1 MMAEFERPNVVVCI
15 LCKGS
20 VSVRK
25 GDKTRFFNHIS
36 IDHEVHFD
44 LDLFYAISFMSDTE
58 KTQFVELLYVRLQKE
73 TNSDELENLEQT
85 NHCASS
91 DVVENMEQTNTE
103 TSSVVSEN
111 MEQTYS
117 GINTS
122 VAENINKTQPET
134 NTVIA
139 ENKEQTTPKSN
150 SGFEEHMKE
159 HTNPQTVLE
168 INSNDKDPEEET
180 ECVSEGSIN
189 AVENVI
195 EKQMPSKDST
205 LPNSFPLFAEKP
217 MEIKTELVRFA
228 PPKREKCRKCSKMIL
243 SKSLRIHMK
252 TKHKKQIC
260 CKICNKFISKSN
272 LRRHILKVHTDYK
285 DCDFCEQMVLI
296 SHMEN
301 HLQEVHAI
309 NRACQLKLNSS
320 SDVEKET
327 MEVFIKKENPET
339 SEPTLEENTNQ
350 KIQSD
355 SEFTNSRKE

>member
-1 MMAEFERPNVVVCI
+1 MMAEFERPNIVVCI

-58 KTQFVELLYVRLQKE
+58 KTQFVELLYVRLLQKE

-122 VAENINKTQPET
+122 VAENINKTHPET

-159 HTNPQTVLE
+159 HTNPETVLE
-168 INSNDKDPEEET
+168 ISSNEKDPEEET
-180 ECVSEGSIN
+180 E
-189 AVENVI
+189 
-195 EKQMPSKDST
+195 
-205 LPNSFPLFAEKP
+205 
-217 MEIKTELVRFA
+217 
-228 PPKREKCRKCSKMIL
+228 
-243 SKSLRIHMK
+243 
-252 TKHKKQIC
+252 
-260 CKICNKFISKSN
+260 
-272 LRRHILKVHTDYK
+272 
-285 DCDFCEQMVLI
+285 
-296 SHMEN
+296 
-301 HLQEVHAI
+301 
-309 NRACQLKLNSS
+309 
-320 SDVEKET
+320 
-327 MEVFIKKENPET
+327 
-339 SEPTLEENTNQ
+339 
-350 KIQSD
+350 
-355 SEFTNSRKE
+355 